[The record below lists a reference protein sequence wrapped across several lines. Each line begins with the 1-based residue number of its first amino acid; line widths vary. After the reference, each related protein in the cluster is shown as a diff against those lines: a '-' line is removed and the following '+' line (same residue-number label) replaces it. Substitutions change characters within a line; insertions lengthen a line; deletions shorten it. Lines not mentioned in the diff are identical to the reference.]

1 MIKKL
6 YYLLSLTW
14 GLPLTMVGG
23 LVALILMGGG
33 FTPRRFGGCIY
44 FEVGKGW
51 GGLNLGLVFLCQ
63 EGAPDTLKTHEF
75 GHSIQNC
82 VLGVLMPF
90 VVVFPSVIRYW
101 SREWKAAHGAK
112 LPPYDAVWFEGQA
125 TRLGEKYLRGVK
137 WK

>member
-1 MIKKL
+1 MRKKL

-14 GLPLTMVGG
+14 GLPLTIAGG
-23 LVALILMGGG
+23 LVALVMLWGG

-44 FEVGKGW
+44 FEIGKGW

-63 EGAPDTLKTHEF
+63 EGASDTLKTHEF

-82 VLGVLMPF
+82 LWGVFTPF
-90 VVVFPSVIRYW
+90 VVHFPSMARYW
-101 SREWKAAHGAK
+101 LREYKAAHGEK

-125 TRLGEKYLRGVK
+125 TKFGERYLRCIA
-137 WK
+137 WD